1 MFDLKVFVH
10 ATLVGVV
17 MQLVLMAAVHFNAYV
32 ANNIFL
38 LGGMTITAVAGYLY
52 GMDTGK
58 GWLTSATGGAI
69 IAGICALVGVGTSV
83 VLKDAPQTVIPFFTA
98 ICVLTGAVGGLFGQM
113 SANIRAMGRR

>member
-1 MFDLKVFVH
+1 MFDPKVFVR

-17 MQLVLMAAVHFNAYV
+17 MQLVLMAGVHVSVYV
-32 ANNIFL
+32 AHNVFL

-58 GWLTSATGGAI
+58 GWFTSATCGAI
-69 IAGICALVGVGTSV
+69 IGGICALAGVGTSV
-83 VLKDAPQTVIPFFTA
+83 ALKDAPQTVIPFFTA